1 MAKVLFAV
9 DELAGLVTAVALVR
23 PSKSIHD
30 LEPRSVRK
38 KMKDKAFAR
47 TVSREDIAQGADE
60 LGVDLNEHI
69 AEVIAAMRTVADDL
83 GLAGQ

>member
-1 MAKVLFAV
+1 MAKTLFAV

-47 TVSREDIAQGADE
+47 TVSREDISQGVEE
-60 LGVDLNEHI
+60 LSVDLNEHI
-69 AEVIAAMRTVADDL
+69 AEVIAAMRTVANEL
-83 GLAGQ
+83 GLAGE

>member
-60 LGVDLNEHI
+60 LGVDLNEQI